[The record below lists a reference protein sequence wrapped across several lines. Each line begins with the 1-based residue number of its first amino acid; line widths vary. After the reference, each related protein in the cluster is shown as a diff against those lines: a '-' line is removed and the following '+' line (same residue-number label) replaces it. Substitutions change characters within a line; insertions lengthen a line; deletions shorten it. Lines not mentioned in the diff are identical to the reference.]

1 MKKYTLIIAIS
12 LIGMMNVMANDSA
25 YVEAMKNQLEK
36 FEKAQSAADFQ
47 VVANGFTRIG
57 EMNSTEWLPMYY
69 SAFSLTNAGFRAE
82 GTKEKDAFFKQAQ
95 DLIDKAV
102 TQHGENSELVAMK
115 GYALMGELSVD
126 PGSRGQQMSAL
137 VMNTFGKA
145 LSYDPEN
152 PRAMALMAQMELGM
166 AKFFG
171 QGPEKACGM
180 AKKSL
185 QLFNAEANYKE
196 GNPLA
201 PKWGKDLAEKITQQC
216 SN

>member
-1 MKKYTLIIAIS
+1 MKKYTLIIAFTF
-12 LIGMMNVMANDSA
+12 IGIMNVMANDSA
-25 YVEAMKNQLEK
+25 YIEAMKSQLQK
-36 FEKAQSAADFQ
+36 FKEAKSAEDFQ
-47 VVANGFTRIG
+47 GVANGFTRIG
-57 EMNSTEWLPMYY
+57 EMNSSEWLPLYY
-69 SAFSLTNAGFRAE
+69 TAFSLTNAGFRTE
-82 GTKEKDAFFKQAQ
+82 GVKEKDAFFNQAQ

-102 TQHGENSELVAMK
+102 NQHGENSELVAMK

-152 PRAMALMAQMELGM
+152 PRAMILMAQMEQGM

-180 AKKSL
+180 AEKSL
-185 QLFNAEANYKE
+185 QLFELEANTVDD
-196 GNPLA
+196 NTLA
-201 PKWGKDLAEKITQQC
+201 PKWGKDMAEKMNQQC
-216 SN
+216 Q